1 MSSICMRTDVV
12 FYSRWEQIKKFRF
25 YLNGRELIDEFNGI
39 KVHRYQRYACNN
51 VFVQFLWQK
60 NFFCLGV
67 VRKRD
72 FWIVIRI
79 RYVFRF
85 HVKEPQLKRTFE
97 YNGSFLMRIY
107 NSFGIISNEIFTL
120 NLLKRSERIQK
131 QHLLAET
138 RTHGVVS

>member
-1 MSSICMRTDVV
+1 MMSSTEFKYKDTNEMRATMFSFNFCDKRI
-12 FYSRWEQIKKFRF
+12 FSR
-25 YLNGRELIDEFNGI
+25 
-39 KVHRYQRYACNN
+39 
-51 VFVQFLWQK
+51 
-60 NFFCLGV
+60 LGV

-72 FWIVIRI
+72 FWIVNRI

-97 YNGSFLMRIY
+97 YNGSFLMRIN
-107 NSFGIISNEIFTL
+107 NSSGIISNEIFTL